1 MIRQVAS
8 LLGDERVEAR
18 VAAPKSVL
26 EHPAF
31 RARTGVRLSPRSTPI
46 SQLRDAAVVA
56 RAARV
61 GRIDCLHGHGLVRF
75 PTVAIGARLAR
86 RRWVA
91 TLHNLLPLELDPMR
105 RTALGI
111 LLGSAA
117 RILAVSEAVAASVAG
132 IAKSH
137 LIDVVRNGIDPTPY
151 FEAPSRE
158 EARDLLGWSPE
169 PAIVLAVAR
178 LAPEKGL
185 DLLAPLVKARSVRV
199 VVAGEGPERTRLEP
213 LGLELLGNRE
223 DIPVLLAA
231 SDVVVVPSR
240 SEGLGLAAIEALAMG
255 RPVVATAVGGLP
267 EVVDA
272 RVGALVSPESD
283 AIAEAVH
290 RLLADPEQ
298 RAQLGSAGRARVL
311 ARFDIEAMRAS
322 TREAYRKAL
331 GCD

>member
-1 MIRQVAS
+1 
-8 LLGDERVEAR
+8 
-18 VAAPKSVL
+18 
-26 EHPAF
+26 
-31 RARTGVRLSPRSTPI
+31 
-46 SQLRDAAVVA
+46 
-56 RAARV
+56 
-61 GRIDCLHGHGLVRF
+61 
-75 PTVAIGARLAR
+75 
-86 RRWVA
+86 
-91 TLHNLLPLELDPMR
+91 
-105 RTALGI
+105 
-111 LLGSAA
+111 
-117 RILAVSEAVAASVAG
+117 
-132 IAKSH
+132 
-137 LIDVVRNGIDPTPY
+137 
-151 FEAPSRE
+151 
-158 EARDLLGWSPE
+158 
-169 PAIVLAVAR
+169 LAVAR

-240 SEGLGLAAIEALAMG
+240 SEGLGLAAIEALATG